1 MRLFVQGS
9 SSEPTALI
17 EALLA
22 DPGAS
27 EGIEFISCQIPGLN
41 RVDFAGLHQEARFT
55 GLFVTPE
62 MTSSYKRGKVRFMPL
77 TYSGM
82 YQYLEAEPVDVALI
96 QVTPAENHGTFSLG
110 TSAHFVPAIL
120 SKAKVVVAEIN
131 DDLPPVGRGVVVDE
145 ARLDYVL
152 PTAHALPILDTG
164 APSSVPRKIGACIS
178 KLVRD
183 GDHVQ
188 IGIGKVPSAVLEG
201 LRSHRRLVCHGGL
214 ISDAMIDLQES
225 GALDAASPLVCTSVI
240 GTKRI
245 YDWVHGRKDVHVL
258 PISHTHDIRVMA
270 ELGRFVAINSVLA
283 VDLSGQAN
291 AETVNGLQVGGCGG
305 LPDFVRGARL
315 SKGGRSILALPSTT
329 AGGAV
334 SRIVPALT
342 DDIASCPRT
351 DADYVV
357 TEHGIADLR
366 HKSLSER
373 AEDLIAI
380 ADPSFQKM
388 LTDYWEQCL
397 RNKGN
402 VR

>member
-145 ARLDYVL
+145 ARLDYVDRRL
-152 PTAHALPILDTG
+152 HFETG
-164 APSSVPRKIGACIS
+164 A
-178 KLVRD
+178 
-183 GDHVQ
+183 
-188 IGIGKVPSAVLEG
+188 
-201 LRSHRRLVCHGGL
+201 
-214 ISDAMIDLQES
+214 
-225 GALDAASPLVCTSVI
+225 
-240 GTKRI
+240 
-245 YDWVHGRKDVHVL
+245 GR
-258 PISHTHDIRVMA
+258 
-270 ELGRFVAINSVLA
+270 
-283 VDLSGQAN
+283 
-291 AETVNGLQVGGCGG
+291 
-305 LPDFVRGARL
+305 
-315 SKGGRSILALPSTT
+315 
-329 AGGAV
+329 
-334 SRIVPALT
+334 
-342 DDIASCPRT
+342 
-351 DADYVV
+351 
-357 TEHGIADLR
+357 
-366 HKSLSER
+366 
-373 AEDLIAI
+373 
-380 ADPSFQKM
+380 
-388 LTDYWEQCL
+388 
-397 RNKGN
+397 
-402 VR
+402 